1 MAGADMFRNACGMP
15 AIVDALFATLSVP
28 RIASI
33 SAVSTIAYEPIA
45 TELLSYLLREWP
57 MAKRV
62 IDQEIEKN
70 KELTAYIKE
79 TVKRQFKKS
88 A

>member
-1 MAGADMFRNACGMP
+1 MTSEEYEEDQRALLLEART
-15 AIVDALFATLSVP
+15 AIRRAEFLH
-28 RIASI
+28 
-33 SAVSTIAYEPIA
+33 
-45 TELLSYLLREWP
+45 ELLSYLLRDWP

-70 KELTAYIKE
+70 KELTTYIKGSVE
-79 TVKRQFKKS
+79 RRFKKS

>member
-1 MAGADMFRNACGMP
+1 MASEDYEE
-15 AIVDALFATLSVP
+15 ALRVLLLEARWGIHRAEFLHQ
-28 RIASI
+28 
-33 SAVSTIAYEPIA
+33 
-45 TELLSYLLREWP
+45 LLSYLLHEWP

-70 KELTAYIKE
+70 KRLTDLIQG
-79 TVKRQFKKS
+79 TVERQYKKS